1 MSLEYMRLNA
11 TACLYSMVAYHRH
24 QFTATVGLDAMVG
37 LQSVHDRFNTLLSH
51 KPMVSFNR
59 YSTRHGM
66 NPAGVEPDA
75 WSNDM
80 TSSIL
85 SSYHHRSNV
94 FARMP
99 PPFAAIA

>member
-1 MSLEYMRLNA
+1 
-11 TACLYSMVAYHRH
+11 
-24 QFTATVGLDAMVG
+24 LDAMVG
-37 LQSVHDRFNTLLSH
+37 SQSVHDQFNTLLSH

-59 YSTRHGM
+59 HSTGHGM

-75 WSNDM
+75 RSNDM

-99 PPFAAIA
+99 PPVAPIA